1 MSYHH
6 ININQLTNIES
17 NDYLGIN
24 ARECARR
31 MKIGKDEVYTYYRLF
46 RNGLSVEEIYS
57 NYKQN
62 KQRCGRKEITLS
74 QEKIQEIHKL
84 LDQGWSLDA
93 IAGRDKLMNHS
104 GIVST
109 KTLYRLVKQGIIEKQ
124 KLRRKGKNNPKNH
137 KESRGKIN
145 NCHTIHQ
152 RDERYPK
159 APTNQEYGH
168 FEGDTIVGKNRQS
181 AIVTLVEKKSKY
193 IVLLKASRKSQD
205 VKDATLNWLNKQE
218 EISLKTIT
226 FDRGKEF
233 SKWNEIEQES
243 KISVEIYFSDPGA
256 PGQRGLNENSN
267 SIVRQD
273 LPKSTDLSIHS
284 QQKLNEIAMK
294 YNRIPRRSLNDYTPE
309 EIMKKATGLDSLIP
323 IA

>member
-6 ININQLTNIES
+6 ITIPQLTNIEV
-17 NDYLGIN
+17 NYYLGVN

-31 MKIGKDEVYTYYRLF
+31 MKIGKDKVYTYYRLF
-46 RNGLSVEEIYS
+46 KQGLSVEDIYS
-57 NYKQN
+57 NYKKN
-62 KQRCGRKEITLS
+62 KRQCGRKELILS
-74 QEKIQEIHKL
+74 ERKLEEIRHL
-84 LDQGWSLDA
+84 LAQGWSLDA
-93 IAGRDKLMNHS
+93 ISGRDKLMNHS
-104 GIVST
+104 ERVST
-109 KTLYRLVKQGIIEKQ
+109 KTLYKLVKRGVIEAKL
-124 KLRRKGKNNPKNH
+124 LRRKGKNNPKNH
-137 KESRGKIN
+137 KETRGKIN
-145 NCHTIHQ
+145 DCKTIHE
-152 RDERYPK
+152 RDRQYPK
-159 APTNQEYGH
+159 ASTSQEYGH

-205 VKDATLNWLNKQE
+205 VKDATLNWLKEQTNAT
-218 EISLKTIT
+218 IKTIT

-233 SKWNEIEQES
+233 SKWKEIEQES
-243 KISVEIYFSDPGA
+243 QTSIEIFFSDPGA

-273 LPKSTDLSIHS
+273 LPKSTDLSVHS
-284 QQKLNEIAMK
+284 QKKLNEIAMK
-294 YNRIPRRSLNDYTPE
+294 YNRVPRRSLKYYTPE

>member
-17 NDYLGIN
+17 NYYLGIN

-31 MKIGKDEVYTYYRLF
+31 MKIGKDKVYTYYRLLKKGF
-46 RNGLSVEEIYS
+46 SVEEIYF

-62 KQRCGRKEITLS
+62 KKRCGRKEITLS
-74 QEKIQEIHKL
+74 QQKIQEIHDL

-93 IAGRDKLMNHS
+93 IAGRDKLMHRS
-104 GIVST
+104 ETVST
-109 KTLYRLVKQGIIEKQ
+109 KTLYKLVKQGLIQKD
-124 KLRRKGKNNPKNH
+124 KLRRKGRNNPKNYT
-137 KESRGKIN
+137 ETRGRIN
-145 NCHTIHQ
+145 DCKTIHQ
-152 RDERYPK
+152 RDEWYPK
-159 APTNQEYGH
+159 ASTNQEYGH

-205 VKDATLNWLNKQE
+205 VKDATLNWLNEQV
-218 EISLKTIT
+218 EISIKTIT

-233 SKWNEIEQES
+233 SKWKEIEQKS
-243 KISVEIYFSDPGA
+243 SIPIEIYFSDPGA

-273 LPKSTDLSIHS
+273 LPKSTDLSVHS
-284 QQKLNEIAMK
+284 QKKLNEIAMK
-294 YNRIPRRSLNDYTPE
+294 YNRVPRRSLNDYTPE
-309 EIMKKATGLDSLIP
+309 EIMKKATGLDSLLP